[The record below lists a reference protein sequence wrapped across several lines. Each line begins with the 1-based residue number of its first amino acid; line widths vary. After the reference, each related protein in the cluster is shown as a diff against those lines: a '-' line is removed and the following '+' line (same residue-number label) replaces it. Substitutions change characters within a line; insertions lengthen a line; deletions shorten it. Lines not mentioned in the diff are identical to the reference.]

1 MKVLI
6 NKLHFPVEVLGPG
19 RRVGI
24 WMQGCTIRCFGC
36 ISRDT
41 WAADA
46 RFAVDIDEVLQWI
59 ASLPTGAV
67 DGITISGG
75 EPFDQ
80 PDALRQLLDGLH
92 VWREAQAVDIDLL
105 AYSGR
110 AEDELRRDFGDIL
123 GKLDAVVPEPFVQ
136 GEPTTLPLRGS
147 ANQDVVVLSELGTER
162 YTGDALDNLAAQR
175 QRVQLEVDEESVW
188 MIGIPQQG
196 VMRRVQRQA
205 ADAGIAM
212 RRPSWLV

>member
-1 MKVLI
+1 MKVLV

-41 WAADA
+41 WAADS
-46 RFAVDIDEVLQWI
+46 RFAVEVDEVLEWI
-59 ASLPTGAV
+59 ACLPAGGV
-67 DGITISGG
+67 DGVTISGG

-80 PDALRQLLDGLH
+80 PEALGRLLDGLH
-92 VWREAQAVDIDLL
+92 DWRAAQGVEIDFL

-110 AEDELRRDFGDIL
+110 AEGELRRDFGDML
-123 GKLDAVVPEPFVQ
+123 GKLDAVVAEPFIQ
-136 GEPTTLPLRGS
+136 GEHTTLPLRGS
-147 ANQDVVVLSELGTER
+147 ANQEVVALSELGMER
-162 YTGDALDNLAAQR
+162 YTGDALDSLAAQR
-175 QRVQLEVDEESVW
+175 QRVQLEVDDESVW

-196 VMRRVQRQA
+196 AMRRVQRRA
-205 ADAGIAM
+205 ADAGTAM